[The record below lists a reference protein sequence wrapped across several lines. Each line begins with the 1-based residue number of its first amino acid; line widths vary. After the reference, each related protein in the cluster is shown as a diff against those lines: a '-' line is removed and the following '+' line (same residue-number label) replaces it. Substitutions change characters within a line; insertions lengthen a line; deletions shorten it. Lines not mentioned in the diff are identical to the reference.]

1 MQTLK
6 EKIRYDDLRYYFKTE
21 SSPMSFNDFHHQFG
35 FKRTIEDG
43 FMDLKRANENQEK
56 TK

>member
-1 MQTLK
+1 MK
-6 EKIRYDDLRYYFKTE
+6 EKIRYDNLSYYFKTE
-21 SSPMSFNDFHHQFG
+21 SSPISFNDFHRQFG
-35 FKRTIEDG
+35 FKRTIEDN